1 MTQLYTPEEFN
12 QKFGNQFAT
21 AQSPAT
27 SFTAIAPSGSGKSGF
42 CPVRHAQQ
50 MDARHKLLSILHL
63 VGMVLVV
70 LLLFRLVFKG

>member
-1 MTQLYTPEEFN
+1 MNVLYTPDEFN
-12 QKFGNQFAT
+12 QKFGNQPAAT
-21 AQSPAT
+21 QAPAADVT
-27 SFTAIAPSGSGKSGF
+27 MIAPSKSGKSGF
-42 CPVRHAQQ
+42 CPVRHAQE